1 MRQFNQKPEYN
12 ENYFK
17 KQLEQMRVKRNK
29 FLSAEI
35 EGEKFI
41 PQKQTY
47 AWINIRLLFTS
58 PSIYLIRGYI
68 LIYK

>member
-47 AWINIRLLFTS
+47 A
-58 PSIYLIRGYI
+58 
-68 LIYK
+68 